1 MKTTIFSAV
10 VLLSM
15 PGGVRAV
22 EWKEVVRAIGI
33 VESRMLH
40 SAIGDG
46 GASRGAWQI
55 CRAAWSDVNKARVA
69 GKRKTYPWK
78 EGAHNPAVA
87 FAYARELLIIL
98 NARLS
103 RDLGRPPT
111 VPELYAAYNLGLD
124 GFEARK
130 FRLDNCPEVT
140 RNGADEVVRLC
151 GVKPRTTS
159 SKPLAKR

>member
-1 MKTTIFSAV
+1 MKSTILSAV

-22 EWKEVVRAIGI
+22 EWKEVVHAIGE

-40 SAIGDG
+40 SSIGDG

-55 CRAAWSDVNKARVA
+55 CRAAWSDVSKDRKS
-69 GKRKTYPWK
+69 KRLTVYPWK
-78 EGAHNPAVA
+78 EGAHNPSVA
-87 FAYARELLIIL
+87 FAYAKDLLAIL
-98 NARLS
+98 NRRLS
-103 RDLGRPPT
+103 HDLGRPPT
-111 VPELYAAYNLGLD
+111 VKELYAAYNLGLD

-140 RNGADEVVRLC
+140 RSGASEVVKLC
-151 GVKPRTTS
+151 GK
-159 SKPLAKR
+159 